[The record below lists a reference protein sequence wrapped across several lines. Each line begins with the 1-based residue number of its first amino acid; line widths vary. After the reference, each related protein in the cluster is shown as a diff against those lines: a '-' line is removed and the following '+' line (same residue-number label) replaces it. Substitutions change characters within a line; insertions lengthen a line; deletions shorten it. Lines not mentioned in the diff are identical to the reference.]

1 MAQTPLS
8 HSGYEEL
15 TCHCGAEVIYPPIP
29 CGTRP
34 PPCYLPCARMH
45 ACQHPGLQT
54 SYSFTSYFTP
64 PPHSILA
71 PLTST
76 LCLPHISSPLH
87 HNPSSLSTKTPF
99 PLSQPCSFHRH
110 TPPPALPTSCFI
122 LLPSDSH
129 CHAPPPCSPYF
140 MFHPPP

>member
-45 ACQHPGLQT
+45 TCQHPGLQT
-54 SYSFTSYFTP
+54 GYLFTSYLPTP
-64 PPHSILA
+64 YLLLSLQ
-71 PLTST
+71 TY
-76 LCLPHISSPLH
+76 
-87 HNPSSLSTKTPF
+87 SLSTSHFIP
-99 PLSQPCSFHRH
+99 SQDFKPIDEVRCLQGVQSF
-110 TPPPALPTSCFI
+110 
-122 LLPSDSH
+122 LPSDSH
-129 CHAPPPCSPYF
+129 CHAPPFCSLYFMFHPDSLCHAPPPSSPYF
-140 MFHPPP
+140 MFHPPPQ